1 MKVNLLI
8 LFFLVFNHMAI
19 FKYKAETP
27 AGKIKT
33 GNIVGLSDNDVTL
46 KLRKKDLNVISL
58 RDATNTLEVKILK
71 IINPISTKDLVIFS
85 RQFSVMIS
93 ASVPVVESL
102 MILIDQTNSI
112 SLRDMISDIAFE
124 VDSGA
129 FLSDAFSKRP
139 KIFSDFFVNIVR
151 SGESSGKLDEVL
163 EYLADEMEKSYD
175 MVAKIRGAMIYPIF
189 ITSGLIG
196 VGVVLMV
203 YVIPNLTAILQ
214 ETGAELPISTR
225 IVIGASEFLT
235 KYLVM
240 IIVFLIA
247 FIIAMKYYLKTYTG
261 KKQLDILKLKMPVF
275 GKLFKYIYLMRFT
288 RSLSTLLKGGV
299 TITKSL
305 EITADVVGNIIYREL
320 ILDTLE
326 AINDGNPL
334 AQVLEASSYVPKM
347 VPQMISVGEK
357 TGKIDSVLDRI
368 TTFYSRETNNMLDN
382 LSKLM
387 EPAIMVLMGVGVGIM
402 VAAVLLPMYN
412 LASQF

>member
-1 MKVNLLI
+1 
-8 LFFLVFNHMAI
+8 MAI

-27 AGKIKT
+27 AGRTKSGT
-33 GNIVGLSDNDVTL
+33 IVGLSDNDVIL
-46 KLRKKDLNVISL
+46 KLRKKDLSVVSL
-58 RDATNTLEVKILK
+58 SDATDTLEVKILK
-71 IINPISTKDLVIFS
+71 LINPIATKDLVIFS

-93 ASVPVVESL
+93 ANVPVVESL
-102 MILIDQTNSI
+102 MILIDQTNNI

-175 MVAKIRGAMIYPIF
+175 MVAKIKGAMIYPVF

-196 VGVVLMV
+196 VGIVLMV
-203 YVIPNLTAILQ
+203 YVIPNLTAILE

-225 IVIGASEFLT
+225 IVIGASQFLQH
-235 KYLVM
+235 YLVL
-240 IIVFLIA
+240 IIIFLIA
-247 FIIAMKYYLKTYTG
+247 LGIAIKFYLKTYTG
-261 KKQLDILKLKMPVF
+261 KKQIDIIKLRMPIF

-299 TITKSL
+299 TITKAL
-305 EITADVVGNIIYREL
+305 EITADVVGNVVYREL

-326 AINDGNPL
+326 SINDGNPL
-334 AQVLEASSYVPKM
+334 AQVLEASIYVPKM

-412 LASQF
+412 LASEF